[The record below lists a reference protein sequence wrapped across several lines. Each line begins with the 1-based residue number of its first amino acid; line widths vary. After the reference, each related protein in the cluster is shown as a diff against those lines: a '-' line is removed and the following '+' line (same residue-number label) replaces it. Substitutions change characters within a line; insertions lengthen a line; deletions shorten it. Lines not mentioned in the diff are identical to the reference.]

1 MNRKAI
7 FGGTFDPIHNGH
19 INLAY
24 ETVNRLNLD
33 KIIFMPSGNPPHKT
47 GNIITDANLR
57 YEMIN
62 MVIRNEK
69 YFELSS
75 YEINNPRLSFT
86 YKTMEYYSNLEPT
99 TEWYFLTGADCL
111 MEIDSWKNVDR
122 ILKSCKLV
130 VFNRPGY
137 SLEKIIEQKNKV
149 ERFYNSKITLLT
161 SNLLAI
167 SSTTI
172 RNFIKEGK
180 NVSSMIPQ
188 CIENV
193 INEIGLYRRE

>member
-24 ETVNRLNLD
+24 ETLNKLSLD

-47 GNIITDANLR
+47 SNTITDANLR

-69 YFELSS
+69 YFDISS
-75 YEINNPRLSFT
+75 YEINNPQLSFT
-86 YKTMEYYSNLEPT
+86 FKTMEHFSALEPT
-99 TEWYFLTGADCL
+99 TDWYFLTGADCL

-137 SLEKIIEQKNKV
+137 TLEEIVEQKNKV
-149 ERFYNSKITLLT
+149 EQFYNSKITLLT

-172 RNFIKEGK
+172 RNSIKEGK
-180 NVSSMIPQ
+180 NVSYMIPQ

-193 INEIGLYRRE
+193 INEIGLYKQE